1 VHILETILGRTF
13 EPGTNLR
20 GDVAGARWAFAL
32 PSLRQPSIACLGQ
45 PSEAAIRR
53 LVTLSDRVDVVVRD
67 EVSKTRLARLAQQR
81 GWTSVR
87 SLVLDDRL
95 DPDHDLVWVVDPAL
109 GRTGRGS
116 TIARQAALRYDER
129 TNLGWR
135 SSRLPAPYVGDRRRL
150 SLRLAPGRGEVR
162 TAIPAGDSRVIDF
175 FASHRLEDGWLA
187 RALAARGVPF
197 ARLIDDLPIGAIGA
211 RLGVRRM
218 GRLSQLGDASLGEPP
233 AYLRT
238 AAQEA
243 GHDLDHH
250 GWGLS
255 ARTDYPSQKIVF
267 YLFPSDAA
275 RPGAIVKVSQ
285 DPAGSPLLDTAYR
298 GLGLLADTSFGRGG
312 RTPGPLFI
320 GAEHGRVII
329 GESAVEGR
337 SFASQSPATADSPIA
352 GDVVHGLI
360 DLACAT
366 QRSASG
372 LEVAAALRELL
383 RRFEATYR
391 PTPAC
396 RRVLENAI
404 ETVDASPGTVPV
416 VFAHGDPGP
425 QNLIVSDSGRVTFLD
440 WENAEPA
447 GMPLW
452 DLFAFLRGFT
462 TWAIRHQRAMS
473 RLAAIERNFLVGTAL
488 TPLITDSVE
497 RYRRALDL
505 DPALVKPLFFMCWM
519 SLAVREAPRLTAQ
532 SLPNGFQARAL
543 ELMAGGEASPVLGR
557 ILQAQRSS
565 SPS

>member
-20 GDVAGARWAFAL
+20 GDVAGARWAFVL
-32 PSLRQPSIACLGQ
+32 PSLRQPSIACLGL

-67 EVSKTRLARLAQQR
+67 EVSKTRVARLAQQR

-87 SLVLDDRL
+87 SLAVH
-95 DPDHDLVWVVDPAL
+95 DPFDPGTHDLVWVVDPAL
-109 GRTGRGS
+109 ARTRRGS
-116 TIARQAALRYDER
+116 TIARQAALRYEER
-129 TNLGWR
+129 TRPGWR
-135 SSRLPAPYVGDRRRL
+135 SSRPPGGAVGDRRRL
-150 SLRLAPGRGEVR
+150 NLRLSPGRGEVR
-162 TAIPAGDSRVIDF
+162 TAIPAGDSRVTDF

-187 RALAARGVPF
+187 GALAAKGVPL

-211 RLGVRRM
+211 RLGVRRV
-218 GRLSQLGDASLGEPP
+218 GQLSQLGEASLAEPP
-233 AYLRT
+233 AYLR
-238 AAQEA
+238 AVAREA
-243 GHDLDHH
+243 GNDLDHH

-267 YLFPSDAA
+267 YLFPADAS

-298 GLGLLADTSFGRGG
+298 GLGLLADTPFGRGG
-312 RTPGPLFI
+312 RTPTPLFR
-320 GAEHGRVII
+320 GAEHGRTIVAE
-329 GESAVEGR
+329 GAVEGR

-352 GDVVHGLI
+352 GDVVAGLI

-366 QRSASG
+366 RQSVSG
-372 LEVAAALRELL
+372 LEMAAALRELL
-383 RRFEATYR
+383 GRFEATFR

-396 RRVLENAI
+396 RRVLANAI
-404 ETVDASPGTVPV
+404 ETVEASPGAVPV

-425 QNLIVSDSGRVTFLD
+425 QNLLVSDAGRVTFLD
-440 WENAEPA
+440 WENGEPA

-462 TWAIRHQRAMS
+462 TWAIRRQRAMS
-473 RLAAIERNFLVGTAL
+473 RLAAIERNFLVGTPL

-505 DPALVKPLFFMCWM
+505 DPALVRPLFFTCWM

-532 SLPNGFQARAL
+532 RLPNGFQARAL

-557 ILQAQRSS
+557 ILQAQPSS
-565 SPS
+565 